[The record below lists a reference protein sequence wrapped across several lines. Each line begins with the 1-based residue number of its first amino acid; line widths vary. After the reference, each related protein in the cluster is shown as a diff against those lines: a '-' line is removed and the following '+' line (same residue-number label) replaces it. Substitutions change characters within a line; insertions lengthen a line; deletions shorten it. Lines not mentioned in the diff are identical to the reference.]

1 MGFGRGGFDWA
12 KHPTPGEVQKV
23 RILFCLFVFVGVG
36 IHVCTFVRS
45 VPKSHV
51 TYGGMRAPTLR
62 RFCLI
67 LFFPSFVAA
76 LTHKN
81 RNLDP
86 RQPPCK
92 RARLGGLAVDPPT
105 LEGLE
110 PSTSALCE
118 MAKLYTEHGQTIDLF
133 LKNVIEERLQMLARQ
148 IEQRQRNIFTIT
160 TVRLAHMKMVQKKVG
175 SEDPNDGLKIAADE
189 VGSGGDGQGGV
200 SAESGGD
207 GSGAGEVGGP
217 GVVGG
222 AGEEDDADLAPE
234 IARALE
240 EMMHSGNALGGIL
253 HDRGFQ

>member
-1 MGFGRGGFDWA
+1 MCV
-12 KHPTPGEVQKV
+12 HS
-23 RILFCLFVFVGVG
+23 FVLADGPQ
-36 IHVCTFVRS
+36 ITC
-45 VPKSHV
+45 
-51 TYGGMRAPTLR
+51 YGGMRAPTLR

-118 MAKLYTEHGQTIDLF
+118 MVKLYTEQGRQTIDLF
-133 LKNVIEERLQMLARQ
+133 LKNIIEERLQMLARQ

-160 TVRLAHMKMVQKKVG
+160 TILQMVQKKV
-175 SEDPNDGLKIAADE
+175 DPNDGLKIAADK

-222 AGEEDDADLAPE
+222 AGEDDDADLAPE
-234 IARALE
+234 IACALE
-240 EMMHSGNALGGIL
+240 EMMHSGNALDDIL
-253 HDRGFQ
+253 RDYGA